1 MNGVSGRFK
10 DTKLVSF
17 NMSDPEPHSP
27 KSTTTTT
34 TVTVKR
40 LNVEELEM
48 LLEAYFVVI
57 DGIVNRVSTVRT
69 PQSSPCFQDL
79 KMRLIDEM
87 LLKYIP
93 YILI

>member
-17 NMSDPEPHSP
+17 NMSNPEPHSP
-27 KSTTTTT
+27 KSSTTTT

-69 PQSSPCFQDL
+69 PQSSPCNQDL
-79 KMRLIDEM
+79 KMRLIDKM
-87 LLKYIP
+87 LLKYII
-93 YILI
+93 YLLI